1 MNLPTKR
8 TNNFELPVIGLGTWG
23 MGGFYERDY
32 GSDDARDIAAIES
45 AIAAGVTH
53 IDVAE
58 IYAEGHTE
66 TLVGQ
71 AIKNFDRSKL
81 IITSKVHP
89 DHFTAWALIEACEG
103 SLERLQIEYLD
114 LYLLH
119 SPNQFVPIEE
129 TMKGLAEVVAKGYV
143 KHIGVSNFSSEEI
156 TRARSRAPIPLVNN
170 QINYSLE
177 ARGWEDDGTI
187 AYCEREGMLVTAYR
201 PLGQGK
207 ILSQPLLQSIAS
219 KYGKTPA
226 QVAINWLITKPGVVT
241 LVKCATAEHLQENFG
256 AIGWELDE
264 EDTSALNTK
273 FPRGEMAYGPRK

>member
-1 MNLPTKR
+1 MG
-8 TNNFELPVIGLGTWG
+8 NFALPVIGLGTWG
-23 MGGFYERDY
+23 LGGFYQRDY
-32 GSDDARDIAAIES
+32 SSDDARDISVIQS

-89 DHFTAWALIEACEG
+89 DHFTARALIEACEG

-119 SPNQFVPIEE
+119 APNQFVPIAE
-129 TMKGLAEVVAKGYV
+129 TMTGLAKVVAKGYV
-143 KHIGVSNFSSEEI
+143 KHIGVSNFSKEDLAE
-156 TRARSRAPIPLVNN
+156 AQKAGAIPLVNN

-187 AYCEREGMLVTAYR
+187 AYCEKEGILVTAYR

-226 QVAINWLITKPGVVT
+226 QVAINWLIMKPGVVT

-264 EDTSALNTK
+264 EDMSALNTQ

>member
-1 MNLPTKR
+1 MG
-8 TNNFELPVIGLGTWG
+8 NFALPVIGLGTWG
-23 MGGFYERDY
+23 LGGFYQRDY
-32 GSDDARDIAAIES
+32 SSDDARDISVIQS

-89 DHFTAWALIEACEG
+89 DHFTARALIEACEG

-119 SPNQFVPIEE
+119 APNQFVPIAE
-129 TMKGLAEVVAKGYV
+129 TMTGLAKVVAKGYV
-143 KHIGVSNFSSEEI
+143 KHIGGSNFSKEDLAE
-156 TRARSRAPIPLVNN
+156 AQKAGAIPLVNN

-187 AYCEREGMLVTAYR
+187 AYCKKEGMLVTAYR

-241 LVKCATAEHLQENFG
+241 LVKCATAEHLRENFG

>member
-1 MNLPTKR
+1 MG
-8 TNNFELPVIGLGTWG
+8 NFALPVIGLGTWG
-23 MGGFYERDY
+23 LGGFYQRDY
-32 GSDDARDIAAIES
+32 SSDDARDISVIQS

-89 DHFTAWALIEACEG
+89 DHFTARALIEACEG

-119 SPNQFVPIEE
+119 APNQFVPIAE
-129 TMKGLAEVVAKGYV
+129 TMTGLAKVVAKGYV
-143 KHIGVSNFSSEEI
+143 KHIGVSNFSKEDLAE
-156 TRARSRAPIPLVNN
+156 AQKAGAIPLVNN

-187 AYCEREGMLVTAYR
+187 AYCKKEGMLVTAYR

-241 LVKCATAEHLQENFG
+241 LVKCATAEHLRENFG

-264 EDTSALNTK
+264 KDTSALNTQ
-273 FPRGEMAYGPRK
+273 FPRGEMTYGPRK